1 MDKMNITTVEP
12 NEVALETQAEE
23 EIKWR
28 NFKNGKRVEDI
39 ELFKKES
46 QTKEIWRRFK
56 KSKGAMIGL
65 VMLCAILLLL
75 IFADFI
81 APYELATRH
90 NLVNKLSSPSAQN
103 LLGTDSYGRDVFAR
117 IVHGGRISL
126 IIAVLATMSSALLG
140 SLLGAISGYFGGKVD
155 SVIMRTLDI
164 FMSIPDILFTMAVV
178 FALGASFGN
187 LLIALT
193 LAYFTNYVRLV
204 RSQVLNLAEQDYV
217 EAARAGGSGSA
228 RIILSHILP
237 NAMGVIIVNTTLNIA
252 KIILYQST
260 LSFLG
265 LGMPPPAPEWGLML
279 SEAREYMRNAPYLMF
294 FPALAIVL
302 TASSINL
309 IGDGLRDALDP
320 HLKS

>member
-1 MDKMNITTVEP
+1 MQKQRGDDMESIKMAEMPLEVEM
-12 NEVALETQAEE
+12 
-23 EIKWR
+23 
-28 NFKNGKRVEDI
+28 
-39 ELFKKES
+39 FKKQS
-46 QTKEIWRRFK
+46 QAKEIWRRYK
-56 KSKGAMIGL
+56 KSKGAVIGL
-65 VMLCAILLLL
+65 IMLTAILLIV

-81 APYELATRH
+81 APYEMATKQE
-90 NLVNKLSSPSAQN
+90 LVNKLSRPTAEHI
-103 LLGTDSYGRDVFAR
+103 LGTDSYGRDVFAR
-117 IVHGGRISL
+117 IIHGGRTSL
-126 IIAVLATMSSALLG
+126 MIAFLATMSSAILG
-140 SLLGAISGYFGGKVD
+140 SLLGAITGYFGGKLD
-155 SVIMRTLDI
+155 NIIMRALDI
-164 FMSIPDILFTMAVV
+164 FMSVPDILFTMAVV
-178 FALGASFGN
+178 FALGANFTN

-217 EAARAGGSGSA
+217 EAARAGGSGSF

-237 NAMGVIIVNTTLNIA
+237 NAMGVIIVNTTLNVA

-279 SEAREYMRNAPYLMF
+279 SEAREYMRNAPYLLF
-294 FPALAIVL
+294 FPATAIVL
-302 TASSINL
+302 SASSINL

>member
-1 MDKMNITTVEP
+1 MENIRSIP
-12 NEVALETQAEE
+12 IQPEV
-23 EIKWR
+23 
-28 NFKNGKRVEDI
+28 V
-39 ELFKKES
+39 LFKKQS

-56 KSKGAMIGL
+56 KSKGAVIGL
-65 VMLCAILLLL
+65 VMLAAILLVV
-75 IFADFI
+75 IFADVI
-81 APYELATRH
+81 APYEMATKQE
-90 NLVNKLSSPSAQN
+90 LVNKLASPSFEHF
-103 LLGTDSYGRDVFAR
+103 LGTDSYGRDVFAR
-117 IVHGGRISL
+117 IIHGGRTSL
-126 IIAVLATMSSALLG
+126 IIAILSTISACVLG
-140 SLLGAISGYFGGKVD
+140 SALGAIAGYFGGIVD
-155 SVIMRTLDI
+155 GIIMRTLDI
-164 FMSIPDILFTMAVV
+164 FMSVPDILFTMAVV
-178 FALGASFGN
+178 FALGANFVN

-204 RSQVLNLAEQDYV
+204 RSQVLNLSEQDYV
-217 EAARAGGSGSA
+217 EAARAGGSSSA

-237 NAMGVIIVNTTLNIA
+237 NAMGVIIVNTTLNVA
-252 KIILYQST
+252 KVILYEST

-302 TASSINL
+302 SATSINL